1 MSKNEIQTEIQKL
14 DGELSTIINALMI
27 IAGFFLV
34 EIILLAIGLI
44 SFNVI
49 SVLGIIGA
57 IIAFYTKFKSARLKA
72 RVLVM
77 LESLNK

>member
-27 IAGFFLV
+27 IAGFSLV
-34 EIILLAIGLI
+34 EIILLAVGLI
-44 SFNVI
+44 SFNAI
-49 SVLGIIGA
+49 SVLGIIGS

>member
-1 MSKNEIQTEIQKL
+1 MSKIEIQTEIQKL

-57 IIAFYTKFKSARLKA
+57 IIAFYTKFKSAKLKA
-72 RVLVM
+72 RILVM

>member
-1 MSKNEIQTEIQKL
+1 MSKKEIQTEIQKL

-34 EIILLAIGLI
+34 EIILLAVGLI
-44 SFNVI
+44 SFNAI

>member
-1 MSKNEIQTEIQKL
+1 MSKKEIQTEIQKL
-14 DGELSTIINALMI
+14 DGELSAIINALMI

-34 EIILLAIGLI
+34 EIILLAVGLI

>member
-1 MSKNEIQTEIQKL
+1 MSKKEIQTEIQKL
-14 DGELSTIINALMI
+14 DGELSAIINALMI

-57 IIAFYTKFKSARLKA
+57 IIAFYTKFKSARLKV
-72 RVLVM
+72 RILVIM
-77 LESLNK
+77 ENLNK

>member
-1 MSKNEIQTEIQKL
+1 MSKKEIQTEIQKL
-14 DGELSTIINALMI
+14 DSELSTIINALMI

-72 RVLVM
+72 RILVIM
-77 LESLNK
+77 ENLNK

>member
-1 MSKNEIQTEIQKL
+1 MSKKEIQTEIQKL
-14 DGELSTIINALMI
+14 DGELSAIINALMI

-72 RVLVM
+72 RILVIM
-77 LESLNK
+77 ENLNK

>member
-1 MSKNEIQTEIQKL
+1 MSKKEIQTEIQKL
-14 DGELSTIINALMI
+14 DGELSAIINALMI

-44 SFNVI
+44 SFNII
-49 SVLGIIGA
+49 SVLGIIGV

-72 RVLVM
+72 RILVI
-77 LESLNK
+77 LENLNK

>member
-1 MSKNEIQTEIQKL
+1 MSKKEIQTEIQKL

>member
-1 MSKNEIQTEIQKL
+1 MSKKEIQTEIQKL

-57 IIAFYTKFKSARLKA
+57 IIAFYTKFKSAKLKA
-72 RVLVM
+72 RILVM

>member
-1 MSKNEIQTEIQKL
+1 MSKKEIQTEIQKL
-14 DGELSTIINALMI
+14 DGELSAIINALMI

-44 SFNVI
+44 SFNVTSI
-49 SVLGIIGA
+49 LGIIGA
-57 IIAFYTKFKSARLKA
+57 VIAFYTKFKSARLKA
-72 RVLVM
+72 RVLVI

>member
-1 MSKNEIQTEIQKL
+1 MSKNKIQTEIQKL

-27 IAGFFLV
+27 IACFFLV

-49 SVLGIIGA
+49 SVLGIMGA

-72 RVLVM
+72 RVLIM